1 MSASRKTGKPPSIE
15 LEYTLPERRKHVRDG
30 SAAVPRLARLLA
42 LAIRLQELLDRG
54 EATSYQA
61 LEQVAGVSR
70 SRVSQVMSLLGLA
83 PDIQESILCLRK
95 QPPRENKI
103 RKIARE
109 PDWVTQRQ
117 LWHALTEAHAGRDR

>member
-1 MSASRKTGKPPSIE
+1 MSASARTGKQPSIE
-15 LEYTLPERRKHVRDG
+15 LEYTLPERRKCVDRASG
-30 SAAVPRLARLLA
+30 RVPRLARLLA

-54 EATSYQA
+54 EATSYAA

-70 SRVSQVMSLLGLA
+70 ARVSQVMSLLDLA
-83 PDIQESILCLRK
+83 PDIQESILCLQR
-95 QPPRENKI
+95 QPPRENEV

-117 LWHALTEAHAGRDR
+117 LWYELTKAHARG